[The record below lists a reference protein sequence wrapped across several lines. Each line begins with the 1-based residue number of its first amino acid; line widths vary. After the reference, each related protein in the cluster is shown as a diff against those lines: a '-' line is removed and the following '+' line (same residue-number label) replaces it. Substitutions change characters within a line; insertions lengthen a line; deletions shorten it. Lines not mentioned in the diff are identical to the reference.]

1 MHDFPPAAPA
11 HTFGDPSART
21 TRAGWEAF
29 ADQLVAATERFASP
43 SGSLID
49 LPGPVSASGRW
60 STAHEG
66 FTRTF
71 LAAAFRVRGADG
83 HDPSR
88 FMERYASGLT
98 AGVDPSH
105 AERWPTIAE
114 RRQSVPEAASL
125 AIALSETKPWI
136 WDVLDD
142 RVRAQTVDY
151 LAGVVGTS
159 GYTNNWTWFQTV
171 VEGFLAEVGGP
182 WSQADLDRNDEIQ
195 ERCYIADGWYSDG
208 GGPTGSMQNFDY
220 YAGWA
225 WHVYPLLHA
234 RIRGEALAAHH
245 RERLGRFIEQA
256 ADLVG
261 TTGAPLFQ
269 GRSLTYRFAMLA
281 PFWAAV
287 MADTGALATGETRD
301 LAGRVL
307 GYFRD
312 AGAVDAQG
320 ILSIGWHGE
329 FLPLRQLYTGA
340 GSTYWASKAFLGLLL
355 PADHPEWTREPPTKP
370 QPAMTQRSMAAPGWI
385 VVRTAA
391 DGIVRVIN
399 HGTDGDRHSSGP
411 VRTDKPFYQ
420 RLGYSNVT
428 SPDLSP
434 EGIVAPR
441 DSHVSLLDAEGTPSH
456 RGPIERLHLSDR
468 VGVSRSRVHWVDLP
482 GSAHATDSEAW
493 ASMRRGPLVT
503 VASVVHGVHELRLAW
518 HCPAPMVTH
527 PTASEDIES
536 AWPEDQGPWRF
547 RLDGWPLPVEAGFA
561 AGETAGVVVGA
572 DGIRSLVIGAR
583 GITVTG
589 TRVTEA
595 ANAFS
600 SASATPWAVSVTSLP
615 GQAVAALVT
624 LGAGEIDPGAVAGI
638 DVSRDEI
645 VVRWADGTIDELT
658 APGVMPS

>member
-1 MHDFPPAAPA
+1 MHESPPTAHARTSDAPS
-11 HTFGDPSART
+11 TMT
-21 TRAGWEAF
+21 TRADWESF
-29 ADQLVAATERFASP
+29 ADQLVTATRPFASP
-43 SGSLID
+43 SGSLVD

-71 LAAAFRVRGADG
+71 LAAAFRVRGAGGD
-83 HDPSR
+83 DPHG
-88 FMERYASGLT
+88 FLERYAAGLR

-105 AERWPTIAE
+105 DERWPTIAE

-125 AIALSETKPWI
+125 AIALSETKPWL

-151 LAGVVGTS
+151 LSGVVGTS

-171 VEGFLAEVGGP
+171 IEGFLAEVGGP

-208 GGPTGSMQNFDY
+208 ASTTGSMQNFDY

-234 RIRGEALAAHH
+234 RIRGTTLPDHHRDRLAAY
-245 RERLGRFIEQA
+245 IEQA

-261 TTGAPLFQ
+261 TSGAPLFQ

-287 MADTGALATGETRD
+287 IAGTGPLATGETRA

-307 GYFRD
+307 DYFRD
-312 AGAVDAQG
+312 AGAVDERG
-320 ILSIGWHGE
+320 LLSIGWHGE
-329 FLPLRQLYTGA
+329 YLPLRQLYTGA

-355 PADHPEWTREPPTKP
+355 PSDHPEWTVEPASRTEPPL
-370 QPAMTQRSMAAPGWI
+370 TQRSMQAPGWI
-385 VVRTAA
+385 VVRTAD
-391 DGIVRVIN
+391 DGVVRIVN
-399 HGTDGDRHSSGP
+399 HGTDGERHSAGP
-411 VRTDKPFYQ
+411 VRTDKPFYH
-420 RLGYSNVT
+420 RLGYSTMT

-434 EGIVAPR
+434 EGIAAPR
-441 DSHVSLLDAEGTPSH
+441 DSHVSLLDEQGTPSH
-456 RGPIERLHLSDR
+456 RGPIQRIHLTDR

-493 ASMRRGPLVT
+493 AAMRRGPLLT
-503 VASVVHGVHELRLAW
+503 IASVINGTQELRLAW
-518 HCPAPMVTH
+518 HSPAPTVAH
-527 PTASEDIES
+527 PSAADDVES
-536 AWPEDQGPWRF
+536 AWPEDEGPWRLRF
-547 RLDGWPLPVEAGFA
+547 DGWALPVDAGFRDDRDSGVA
-561 AGETAGVVVGA
+561 ARVDGLRSTVVG
-572 DGIRSLVIGAR
+572 VR

-589 TRVTEA
+589 TRRTDA
-595 ANAFS
+595 PNAFAA
-600 SASATPWAVSVTSLP
+600 ASATPWAVSGRVRT
-615 GQAVAALVT
+615 GQVVGALVV
-624 LGAGEIDPGAVAGI
+624 LGSGDVDPDAVTRIGVSPGEIT
-638 DVSRDEI
+638 
-645 VVRWADGTIDELT
+645 VRWADGSSDHVP